1 MTRWRNFKDDFL
13 YYSRAWEAFLAVLLA
28 LLILLEELWRDV
40 PLALPLFG
48 GLALLFFVWG
58 LFRLQKGRRARLSLG
73 PQSRPEKVKALRDD
87 LFYDR
92 AKEYFIRSGIFAFL
106 LVLFLLLRIFTPD
119 RSGISML
126 APFYFLYYLVLGILS
141 LRYERQQHQEFL
153 NAHPEQ
159 K

>member
-1 MTRWRNFKDDFL
+1 MTRWRNFKDDFF
-13 YYSRAWEAFLAVLLA
+13 YYSRAWEAFVYTLAA
-28 LLILLEELWRDV
+28 LLILLEELWRDA

-48 GLALLFFVWG
+48 GLALLLFVWG
-58 LFRLQKGRRARLSLG
+58 LFRLQKGRRTRLALG

-92 AKEYFIRSGIFAFL
+92 AKEHFIYSGIFAFL
-106 LVLFLLLRIFTPD
+106 LLLFVLLRIFTPD

-126 APFYFLYYLVLGILS
+126 ALFYFLYHLVLGILS
-141 LRYERQQHQEFL
+141 LRYERQQHREFL
-153 NAHPEQ
+153 NTHPEQ